1 MLQDST
7 GHQQKYITIPSY
19 LCWLCFRPHILTR
32 ENSRH
37 LGAFLGPDFSQLLRG
52 RIESDWERF
61 AKLSGHDSPGK
72 FHSFPAFV
80 GLCLTF
86 FASICVALCI
96 QRLNL
101 ESYTTTLLF
110 TPGGCSPGPF
120 PFPLQK
126 VCGLFN
132 VLHNITWTRAVR
144 WNLWFF
150 HPYSRRLETLTADDS
165 SKSALRLLKD
175 PGTLNNKM
183 ACILSFPLNRVIK
196 LWVLS

>member
-1 MLQDST
+1 MI
-7 GHQQKYITIPSY
+7 G
-19 LCWLCFRPHILTR
+19 
-32 ENSRH
+32 E
-37 LGAFLGPDFSQLLRG
+37 
-52 RIESDWERF
+52 ERF

-86 FASICVALCI
+86 LASICVTLCI

-110 TPGGCSPGPF
+110 TPGGCSPGTC

-126 VCGLFN
+126 VCRLFN
-132 VLHNITWTRAVR
+132 VLHNITLTRAVR
-144 WNLWFF
+144 RSLCFF
-150 HPYSRRLETLTADDS
+150 HPYLRRLETLTADDS
-165 SKSALRLLKD
+165 SKAAPRLL
-175 PGTLNNKM
+175 NKT